1 MKRGE
6 IYYADLGK
14 TYGSEQGGIRPVLL
28 ISNDI
33 GNRYS
38 PTVII
43 LPFTSK
49 NKVKLPTHVDVPRRE
64 SGLPKDSTLL
74 TEQVRTIDK
83 QKIIDKCGQVSDDV
97 LMLVD
102 LAMLKSL
109 GINKVYDDVTK

>member
-6 IYYADLGK
+6 IYYADLG
-14 TYGSEQGGIRPVLL
+14 TAYGSEQGGIRPVLL

-33 GNRYS
+33 GNKYS

-49 NKVKLPTHVDVPRRE
+49 NKANLPTHVDISKQE

-83 QKIIDKCGQVSDDV
+83 QKIISKCGQVSDDT

-102 LAMLKSL
+102 IAMLISL
-109 GINKVYDDVTK
+109 GMNKAYK